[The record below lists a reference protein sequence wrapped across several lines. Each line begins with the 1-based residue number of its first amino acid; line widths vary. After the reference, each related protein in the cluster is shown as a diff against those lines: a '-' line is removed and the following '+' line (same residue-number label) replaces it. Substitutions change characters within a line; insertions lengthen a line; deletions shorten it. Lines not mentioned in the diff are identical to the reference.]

1 MKNEQETP
9 PPVLNKFN
17 IDYESENGFN
27 YNLTLYL
34 QNSLIHF
41 SLFSTNLP
49 STFYQKEFSFDD
61 LKNIKYYS
69 AFFENINDI
78 YCDIC
83 DLIKEKH
90 LVMME
95 KEKSILLI
103 INLPMKKLGQLTF
116 EITEKEKDQNQINKE
131 LMKVI
136 NELQKKVK
144 NLEEKT
150 SLLNLMVTDKDKEI
164 FKKLLGE
171 KELKFELI
179 YKRRIHGI
187 VLNNF
192 HALVDNSGPSVTF
205 ILTTK
210 GKKFGACTSL
220 GYDSKSEW
228 KKDEKAFIFSIDL
241 NKKYPFKNTDGY
253 SLYCN
258 ASYGIY
264 FGNISFNI
272 KNLTNG
278 SLNSAYSYDIN
289 YEFNDNS
296 TNFECSDIEIYKIIK

>member
-103 INLPMKKLGQLTF
+103 INLPMKKRDLTISAF
-116 EITEKEKDQNQINKE
+116 PNKDALISAITSVIKDSI
-131 LMKVI
+131 LYILVI
-136 NELQKKVK
+136 
-144 NLEEKT
+144 
-150 SLLNLMVTDKDKEI
+150 SLIDT
-164 FKKLLGE
+164 
-171 KELKFELI
+171 
-179 YKRRIHGI
+179 
-187 VLNNF
+187 
-192 HALVDNSGPSVTF
+192 
-205 ILTTK
+205 
-210 GKKFGACTSL
+210 
-220 GYDSKSEW
+220 
-228 KKDEKAFIFSIDL
+228 FSI
-241 NKKYPFKNTDGY
+241 FF
-253 SLYCN
+253 
-258 ASYGIY
+258 I
-264 FGNISFNI
+264 
-272 KNLTNG
+272 
-278 SLNSAYSYDIN
+278 
-289 YEFNDNS
+289 
-296 TNFECSDIEIYKIIK
+296 